1 MNFLNKR
8 IDEMKNE
15 ISIRDKSTSVFQN
28 NVTREYM

>member
-15 ISIRDKSTSVFQN
+15 ISIRDKRTSVFQN

>member
-1 MNFLNKR
+1 MNFLSKR

-15 ISIRDKSTSVFQN
+15 ISVRDKSTDVFQN